1 MKITKSLIISLL
13 PFLFILVAIG
23 IGFFYLKPCYKE
35 IDSLRSQ
42 VANKREI
49 VNLKQRSI
57 EKVKEFKTNYN
68 LIEEEKKKKVFYI
81 LPTAPEIPNLLV
93 QLEALASENG
103 MMFEDVTFTESE
115 LKNAT
120 KKGSKEKESEKKGGL
135 KELTVDIKLSGRY
148 EAFRNYLKALEQNIR
163 IIDIVSIDFS
173 SSKENTKEPSEN
185 FGVFSYS
192 IKMKAYQQ

>member
-23 IGFFYLKPCYKE
+23 IGFFYLKPLYKE

-42 VANKREI
+42 VADKREI
-49 VNLKQRSI
+49 VSLKQRSI
-57 EKVKEFKTNYN
+57 EKVKELKANYN
-68 LIEEEKKKKVFYI
+68 LIEEKKKKKVFYI

-115 LKNAT
+115 LKNTT
-120 KKGSKEKESEKKGGL
+120 KRRSKEKESEKKGGL
-135 KELTVDIKLSGRY
+135 KELTVDIKLNGRY

-173 SSKENTKEPSEN
+173 SSKENGKESSET